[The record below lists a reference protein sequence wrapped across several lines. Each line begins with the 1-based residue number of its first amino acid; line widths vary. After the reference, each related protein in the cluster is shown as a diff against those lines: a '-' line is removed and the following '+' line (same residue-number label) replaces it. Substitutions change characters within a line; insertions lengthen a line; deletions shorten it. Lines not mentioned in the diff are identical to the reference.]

1 MLSSG
6 MPRGLR
12 FVALLA
18 VLTVCSDLSAAE
30 PEEPGFNELVVL
42 DPGVDEQGL
51 PAVEVT
57 EDGQVE
63 IPPTLH
69 VHRYYYSGDKE
80 YQGPILQGGPTI
92 VVANHPKT
100 GKKMYIDVTL
110 PPGAPVIAYNKRS
123 ITYVYPNQRVV
134 IDFPPLIHDRAI
146 VKLVHGRGWTRG
158 LRDTGRKI
166 KGHLK
171 RRRQQSQFSQ
181 ELLDFARGT
190 GNVVK
195 GAAGVASKVRSMM
208 VDRARA
214 VAQIIPGVQALESL
228 GKQSAERKE
237 IEEVRQA
244 GLKQAREST
253 RFIPTLR

>member
-6 MPRGLR
+6 MPTGLCSL
-12 FVALLA
+12 ALLA
-18 VLTVCSDLSAAE
+18 IFTVCSDLTAAE

-42 DPGVDEQGL
+42 DPGVNDKGL

-57 EDGQVE
+57 DDGQVE

-69 VHRYYYSGDKE
+69 VHRYYYSSDKE

-110 PPGAPVIAYNKRS
+110 PPGAPTIAYSRHS
-123 ITYVYPNQRVV
+123 ITYVYSDHRVV
-134 IDFPPLIHDRAI
+134 IEFSSLLHDRAI
-146 VKLVHGRGWTRG
+146 VKIVHGRGLTRG

-166 KGHLK
+166 KEHLK
-171 RRRQQSQFSQ
+171 RRRKQSRFT
-181 ELLDFARGT
+181 EEVIDFARFA
-190 GNVVK
+190 GNVAK
-195 GAAGVASKVRSMM
+195 GAAGVTSNVRSMM

-214 VAQIIPGVQALESL
+214 VAQSIPGVQALESI
-228 GKQSAERKE
+228 GKQAAERQE
-237 IEEVRQA
+237 TEEVRQA
-244 GLKQAREST
+244 GMKQTREAT
-253 RFIPTLR
+253 KFLPTIR